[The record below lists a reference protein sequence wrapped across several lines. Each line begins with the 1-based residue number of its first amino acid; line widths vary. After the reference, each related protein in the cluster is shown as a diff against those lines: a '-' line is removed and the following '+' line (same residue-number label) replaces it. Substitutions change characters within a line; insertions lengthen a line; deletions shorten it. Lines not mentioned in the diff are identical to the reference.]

1 MTEEADDEVDEDMNA
16 PVVSHD
22 LRAAL
27 DGMVASLRTKETAKR
42 VAFKVPFVLGKDL
55 SIGITGS
62 VPPPSSRGL
71 ARLVLLTAALQDK
84 TC

>member
-1 MTEEADDEVDEDMNA
+1 MRWRRQEVMTEEADDEVDEDMNA

-62 VPPPSSRGL
+62 VATVSRRGL
-71 ARLVLLTAALQDK
+71 ASL
-84 TC
+84 CSS